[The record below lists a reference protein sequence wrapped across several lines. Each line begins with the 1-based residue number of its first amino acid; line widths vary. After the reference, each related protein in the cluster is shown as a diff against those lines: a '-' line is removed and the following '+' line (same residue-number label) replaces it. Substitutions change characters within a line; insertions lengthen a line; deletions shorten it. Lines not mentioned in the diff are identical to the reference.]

1 MTVMNRG
8 NISNIK
14 SVVSG
19 MYNPVND
26 NFFMPILQ

>member
-8 NISNIK
+8 NK
-14 SVVSG
+14 KGVVSG
-19 MYNPVND
+19 MYNPGND